1 MKQFSNIKSNAFTLV
16 EMLVVLAMI
25 SILMGVTFSG
35 IGKARTRARVAKANS
50 EVRSLMNAWLAYE
63 SSYDDWPVAME
74 GEEIDAT
81 ESNIGE
87 LLGKNKDGTVYLNAS
102 IKGGAFRDPWGKPY
116 RFKVLRDTGEENK
129 ATDYFGSAITFPN
142 RNRPIVTELVDP

>member
-1 MKQFSNIKSNAFTLV
+1 MKQFSNRKSNAFSLI

-63 SSYDDWPVAME
+63 SSYDDWPVDIE
-74 GEEIDAT
+74 GEDIDAYA
-81 ESNIGE
+81 ENIAP
-87 LLGKNKDGTVYLNAS
+87 LLGKGNDGDGSVYLNAT
-102 IKGGAFRDPWGKPY
+102 IKAGAFRDPWGKPY
-116 RFKVLRDTGEENK
+116 RFKVLRDDGSENK
-129 ATDYFGSAITFPN
+129 ATDFFGSAITFPN
-142 RNRPIVTELVDP
+142 RNRPLVNR